1 MARQGITRDQVFT
14 AADALVGD
22 GQQPTINAIRE
33 RLGGTGVAK
42 HDPQAS
48 CAMA

>member
-22 GQQPTINAIRE
+22 GQQPTIILMRKGTPSDV
-33 RLGGTGVAK
+33 GGSPLS
-42 HDPQAS
+42 H
-48 CAMA
+48 